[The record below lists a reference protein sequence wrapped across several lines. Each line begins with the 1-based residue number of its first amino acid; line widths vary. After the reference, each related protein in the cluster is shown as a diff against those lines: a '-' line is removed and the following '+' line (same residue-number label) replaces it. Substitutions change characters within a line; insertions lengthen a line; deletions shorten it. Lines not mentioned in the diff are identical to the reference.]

1 MDAVDWSRMEAVD
14 WLRSANLEGMPG
26 KLRVKSKP
34 GTSEALRTGWLGS
47 TPVAMTATIPAPEG
61 KRRFELSEST
71 KRDLVSKRMAHLP
84 RWIAP

>member
-47 TPVAMTATIPAPEG
+47 TPVSMTATIPAPVA
-61 KRRFELSEST
+61 KN
-71 KRDLVSKRMAHLP
+71 
-84 RWIAP
+84 RWVLAARIKTAAGWLT

>member
-1 MDAVDWSRMEAVD
+1 MRDPLSQAFDQLVA
-14 WLRSANLEGMPG
+14 EG
-26 KLRVKSKP
+26 VIV
-34 GTSEALRTGWLGS
+34 
-47 TPVAMTATIPAPEG
+47 PVEG